1 MLSMSLAACKPL
13 CRLAKF
19 PTAVSRPNRE
29 VSIFQ
34 AKQGLVPRSHH
45 GRFIVVPTLAGPFRH
60 SKAKEP
66 LNPSILPG
74 YFGKRQATSQTGGE
88 LLRFLHQVG
97 AFRVEIAAPSL
108 NVRQASLSD
117 TFTVFKRAKIL
128 NVQLHREKNRS
139 LLLI

>member
-1 MLSMSLAACKPL
+1 NASANEVVAVLWKPIPNTLVFIAVMLSMSLAACKPL

-60 SKAKEP
+60 SQAKEP

-88 LLRFLHQVG
+88 
-97 AFRVEIAAPSL
+97 
-108 NVRQASLSD
+108 
-117 TFTVFKRAKIL
+117 
-128 NVQLHREKNRS
+128 
-139 LLLI
+139 